1 MTTLKTARE
10 NLERNGFQLS
20 ALSSKERAILIH
32 AGRALLL
39 LTPVLGG
46 CQGVRI
52 VDPFFTGR
60 CVERVNPAMVSTV
73 R

>member
-20 ALSSKERAILIH
+20 SLTPKERAVLIH

-39 LTPVLGG
+39 VTPLLGG
-46 CQGVRI
+46 CQNRLI
-52 VDPFFTGR
+52 DPFFTGR
-60 CVERVNPAMVSTV
+60 YFEPVKPAMVSTV